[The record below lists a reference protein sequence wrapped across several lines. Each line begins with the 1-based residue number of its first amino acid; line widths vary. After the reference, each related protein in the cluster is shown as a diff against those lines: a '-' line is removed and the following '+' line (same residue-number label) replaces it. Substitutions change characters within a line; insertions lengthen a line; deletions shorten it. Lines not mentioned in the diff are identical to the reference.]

1 MRSQS
6 SSSRATLRLHYP
18 DELATGGT
26 KANSKVAESLY
37 RKAIGD
43 GHQSVAAAIFWLKT
57 RAHWKEVSATE
68 ISGPDGRPLVP
79 ELIIRFV
86 DPETGYRELG
96 PRGRS
101 LP

>member
-6 SSSRATLRLHYP
+6 ISSRATLRLHYP

-43 GHQSVAAAIFWLKT
+43 RHQAVTAAIFWLKT
-57 RAHWKEVSATE
+57 RAHWKEVSARE

-79 ELIIRFV
+79 ELTIRFV
-86 DPETGYRELG
+86 EPGDDIKMVEPPGG
-96 PRGRS
+96 
-101 LP
+101 